1 MSKNVLLRSLQSLD
15 KREQQRFQKWVDSP
29 YHNADPKLSRLL
41 SLILGD
47 LEGDTL
53 DRERLD
59 AALYPAQNFKYARI
73 TNHLSDIKALL
84 EDFLVWER
92 LKAQPEQRKLHL
104 LSLSRER
111 KLEGLYQ
118 QTDRYFE
125 RLAKRQPYF
134 SETDFL
140 LYQLVEEERYI
151 AFTEQDVRA
160 LDQSLQRKT
169 EWGDRY
175 FVGHMLKTA
184 CQLLN
189 RRNVLQDSQILPGL
203 KQFLS
208 YIEDDFE
215 RFADWPQLNLYRAVL
230 QMLLHESDAH
240 YEHFRVLLKRS
251 AKPITIREQIP
262 FEEHKPLYQYAQNY
276 CIKQANKG
284 QSQYLGEL
292 FGIYQEMID
301 QELIY
306 YQGYLSPNDFKNIV
320 VLGVRLQEY
329 DWTEYFLDR
338 FAERV
343 APDQRHNALAYNRA
357 YFLYARGERRAA
369 LRQLTQVQ
377 YQDVFYL
384 LGGRSMQLKIYY
396 EMHDDEALEAGLHA
410 FDNSLRRDRLLPD
423 YRKMGYREFVRLL
436 RKLMKYRALPS
447 TQQKQT
453 QEKLEQELLAS
464 ESGIHRDWLS
474 KQLQS
479 L

>member
-1 MSKNVLLRSLQSLD
+1 MSKNVLLHTLQSLD
-15 KREQQRFQKWVDSP
+15 PREQQRFQKWVDSP
-29 YHNADPKLSRLL
+29 YHNADEKLSRLL
-41 SLILGD
+41 RLILKD
-47 LEGDTL
+47 LGVDTL
-53 DRERLD
+53 NRERLD
-59 AALYPAQNFKYARI
+59 KALYPERDFNYARI

-84 EDFLVWER
+84 EDFLVWEH
-92 LKAQPEQRKLHL
+92 LKAQPAQRKLQL
-104 LSLSRER
+104 LNISRER

-125 RLAKRQPYF
+125 RLLKRQTYF
-134 SETDFL
+134 AEPDFL

-184 CQLLN
+184 CQILN
-189 RRNVLQDSQILPGL
+189 RRNVLQDSQILPGFR
-203 KQFLS
+203 QFLA
-208 YIEDDFE
+208 YIEDDFA
-215 RFADWPQLNLYRAVL
+215 RFADWPHLSLYQAVL

-240 YEHFRVLLKRS
+240 FEHFRALLKRS
-251 AKPITIREQIP
+251 AQQQIP
-262 FEEHKPLYQYAQNY
+262 YEEHKPLYQYAQNY

-284 QSQYLGEL
+284 QAQYLGEL
-292 FGIYQEMID
+292 FGIYQEMIE

-306 YQGYLSPNDFKNIV
+306 YQGYISPNDFKNIV

-329 DWTEYFLDR
+329 EWTEYFLDR

-343 APDQRHNALAYNRA
+343 APEQRHNALAYNRA

-396 EMHDDEALEAGLHA
+396 EMQDDEALEAGLHA

-423 YRKMGYREFVRLL
+423 YRKTGYREFVRLL
-436 RKLMKYRALPS
+436 RKLMKHRTLPS
-447 TQQKQT
+447 PQRKKA
-453 QEKLEQELLAS
+453 EPKLQQELLAS
-464 ESGIHRDWLS
+464 ESGIHGDWLS
-474 KQLQS
+474 KQLEE

>member
-15 KREQQRFQKWVDSP
+15 TREYARLQKWVDSP
-29 YHNADPKLSRLL
+29 YHNADQKLSQLL
-41 SLILGD
+41 SLILAD
-47 LEGDTL
+47 LELESL

-59 AALYPAQNFKYARI
+59 VALYPEQEFNYARI

-92 LKAQPEQRKLHL
+92 LKAQPEQRKLQL
-104 LSLSRER
+104 LNITRER

-118 QTDRYFE
+118 QTDRYFQ
-125 RLAKRQPYF
+125 RLAERQTYF
-134 SETDFL
+134 AEPDFL

-160 LDQSLQRKT
+160 LDQSLQRKI

-175 FVGHMLKTA
+175 FVGHMLKTV

-189 RRNVLQDSQILPGL
+189 RRNVLQDSQNLPGL
-203 KQFLS
+203 KQFLT
-208 YIEDDFE
+208 YIERDFE
-215 RFADWPQLNLYRAVL
+215 RFVDWPHLSLYHAVL
-230 QMLLHESDAH
+230 QMLLHESDAN
-240 YEHFRVLLKRS
+240 YDHFREVLKRS
-251 AKPITIREQIP
+251 AKQQIP
-262 FEEHKPLYQYAQNY
+262 YEEHKPLYQYAQNY
-276 CIKQANKG
+276 CIKQANQGHEK
-284 QSQYLGEL
+284 YLAEL
-292 FGIYQEMID
+292 FTIYQEMIE

-306 YQGYLSPNDFKNIV
+306 YQGFISPNDVKNIV

-329 DWTEYFLDR
+329 DWTEYFLDS

-343 APDQRHNALAYNRA
+343 APEQRHNAIAYNRA
-357 YFLYARGERRAA
+357 YLLYARGERRAA

-396 EMHDDEALEAGLHA
+396 EMLDDEGLEAGLHA
-410 FDNSLRRDRLLPD
+410 FDNALRRDRLLPD
-423 YRKMGYREFVRLL
+423 YRKTAYREFVRLL
-436 RKLMKYRALPS
+436 RKLMKYRALPT
-447 TQQKQT
+447 TQQKLVQA
-453 QEKLEQELLAS
+453 KLQQELQAS
-464 ESGIHRDWLS
+464 ESGIHRDWLE
-474 KQLQS
+474 KQLEV

>member
-15 KREQQRFQKWVDSP
+15 HREHARLQKWVDSP
-29 YHNADPKLSRLL
+29 YHNADHKLSRLL
-41 SLILGD
+41 SLILLD
-47 LEGDTL
+47 IEKESL
-53 DRERLD
+53 DREGLD
-59 AALYPAQNFKYARI
+59 AALYPKRKFNYARI

-92 LKAQPEQRKLHL
+92 LKAQPEQRKLQL

-118 QTDRYFE
+118 QTDRYFQ
-125 RLAKRQPYF
+125 RLAERQTYF
-134 SETDFL
+134 AEPDFL

-160 LDQSLQRKT
+160 LDQSLQRKI

-189 RRNVLQDSQILPGL
+189 RRNVLQDSQNLPGL

-208 YIEDDFE
+208 YIERDFE
-215 RFADWPQLNLYRAVL
+215 RFVDWPHLSLYHAVL
-230 QMLLHESDAH
+230 QMLLHESDAN
-240 YEHFRVLLKRS
+240 YDHFREVLKRS
-251 AKPITIREQIP
+251 AKQQIP
-262 FEEHKPLYQYAQNY
+262 YEEHKPLYQYAQNY
-276 CIKQANKG
+276 CIKQANQG
-284 QSQYLGEL
+284 QEKYLAEL
-292 FGIYQEMID
+292 FVIYQEMIE

-306 YQGYLSPNDFKNIV
+306 YQGFISPNDVKNIV

-329 DWTEYFLDR
+329 DWTEYFLDS

-343 APDQRHNALAYNRA
+343 APEQRHNAMAYNRA
-357 YFLYARGERRAA
+357 YFLYARGEGQAA
-369 LRQLTQVQ
+369 LRQLAQVQ

-396 EMHDDEALEAGLHA
+396 EMQDDEGLEAGLHA
-410 FDNSLRRDRLLPD
+410 FDNALRRDRLLPD
-423 YRKMGYREFVRLL
+423 YRKTGYREFVRLL
-436 RKLMKYRALPS
+436 RKLMKYRALPQS
-447 TQQKQT
+447 QQKET
-453 QEKLEQELLAS
+453 EAKLKDELQAS
-464 ESGIHRDWLS
+464 ESGIHRDWLQ
-474 KQLQS
+474 KQLQ
-479 L
+479 LL